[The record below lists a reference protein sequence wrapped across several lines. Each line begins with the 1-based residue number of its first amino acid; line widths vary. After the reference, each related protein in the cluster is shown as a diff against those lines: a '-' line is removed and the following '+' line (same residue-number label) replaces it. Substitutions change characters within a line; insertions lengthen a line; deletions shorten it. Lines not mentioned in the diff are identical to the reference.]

1 MHNKPEGFEL
11 PACGLAVVD
20 HRGCKPPIALC
31 GLPWTQAGWSTR
43 AWDHPELPQLLGT
56 AVGQAPCHRRSNN
69 SIRSTARSNTAGG
82 NVASV

>member
-31 GLPWTQAGWSTR
+31 GLPWTQAGWFYASVGPSWTASAPR
-43 AWDHPELPQLLGT
+43 NGGGTGAVSPPKQQLDQIDGSI
-56 AVGQAPCHRRSNN
+56 QHRRRKRRIS
-69 SIRSTARSNTAGG
+69 
-82 NVASV
+82 